1 MIKIY
6 SKTIAITL
14 KLIFRS
20 MLEEAAFLDDRKKS
34 NVVPIHKRDAN
45 NLIKNYRS
53 IGLLPIFSTAF
64 ERTIF
69 NSLFNY
75 FIQKKLFIY
84 LFILYLMLTIYN
96 YYYKKTK

>member
-1 MIKIY
+1 
-6 SKTIAITL
+6 
-14 KLIFRS
+14 

-34 NVVPIHKRDAN
+34 NVVSIHKRDAN

-75 FIQKKLFIY
+75 FIQKKTIY
-84 LFILYLMLTIYN
+84 LFIYTLFNVDNLQLLL
-96 YYYKKTK
+96 